1 MQHPGSSLHAT
12 CDGSETKQDLSDSQ
26 TLNAGARYLA
36 STSLLWPWPTNGRL
50 GLSALSLQRPHQVRA
65 CCSSGE
71 FADVGGQRSALLL
84 TRELVAPSRCGHKQ
98 HSHSLVDRSTL
109 DHTVT
114 PTLSLSASHSLSRP
128 IANQSSGTPIST
140 PDSFQPQP

>member
-1 MQHPGSSLHAT
+1 M
-12 CDGSETKQDLSDSQ
+12 
-26 TLNAGARYLA
+26 A
-36 STSLLWPWPTNGRL
+36 SVPCRFAF
-50 GLSALSLQRPHQVRA
+50 ALSTRR
-65 CCSSGE
+65 S
-71 FADVGGQRSALLL
+71 FAAW
-84 TRELVAPSRCGHKQ
+84 KQ

-114 PTLSLSASHSLSRP
+114 PTLSLSAFHSLSRP